1 MDGMLVFL
9 VATGLLLTL
18 AMLAMAHG
26 IDSRDGIAD
35 EYARSIGG

>member
-9 VATGLLLTL
+9 VATGLLLAL
-18 AMLAMAHG
+18 AMLAMAYG

-35 EYARSIGG
+35 EYARPIGG